1 MARRQSHL
9 LDQCRVP
16 RRDDQPARIGVALD
30 HRDQLGD
37 LVDRLAVGRRPVA
50 PLVAVHR
57 AEVAVGVGPLVP
69 DAHAVV
75 LQVLDVGVA
84 LEEPQQ
90 LVDDRFQVALLG
102 GDQREAGGQV
112 EAHLVAEHAVGAGAG
127 AVGLEGAGLAHQA
140 HQVEVL
146 FHRGLGG
153 TERGGMVRVDPPLLK
168 GQRSGRGFRL
178 RAPGAG
184 RRRPSAPGRRGSSAG

>member
-1 MARRQSHL
+1 MARRQRHL
-9 LDQCRVP
+9 LDQRRVP
-16 RRDDQPARIGVALD
+16 RRDDQPARVRVVLD
-30 HRDQLGD
+30 HRDQVAD
-37 LVDRLAVGRRPVA
+37 LVDRFAVGRRPVA

-84 LEEPQQ
+84 LQEPQQ
-90 LVDDRFQVALLG
+90 LVDDRLEVALLG
-102 GDQREAGGQV
+102 GHQREALAQV

-127 AVGLEGAGLAHQA
+127 TVALEGAGLAHQA

-146 FHRGLGG
+146 FH
-153 TERGGMVRVDPPLLK
+153 GMARRK
-168 GQRSGRGFRL
+168 GWGVSGAVG
-178 RAPGAG
+178 
-184 RRRPSAPGRRGSSAG
+184 